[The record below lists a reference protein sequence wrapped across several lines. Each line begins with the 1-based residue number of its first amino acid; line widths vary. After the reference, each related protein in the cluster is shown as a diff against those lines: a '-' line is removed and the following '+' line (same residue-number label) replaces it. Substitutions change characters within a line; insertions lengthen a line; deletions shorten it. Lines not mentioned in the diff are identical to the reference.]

1 MTEKK
6 NKSVRGPD
14 LRKKIIDSQEKGEN
28 YRSEHQ
34 GTDLI
39 DTNTVHE
46 DQTTRNRSSSEHS
59 SKK

>member
-1 MTEKK
+1 MAEKK
-6 NKSVRGPD
+6 KQSVRGPD

-46 DQTTRNRSSSEHS
+46 DQTTRNRHSTEHS